1 LEIDLDKLPETEL
14 YRFAK
19 EIKRLVARKVPRYS
33 SKYSRKDYTLRQ
45 HAVLVC
51 LKIKKEDTYR
61 EIADETI
68 EMTRIRRE
76 LKLNKVPHPSTLC
89 RAFNKLSMKTWRALL
104 KLSMK
109 KLDLSG
115 VTGIDASGFDMS
127 YASRHYTKRA
137 EMKLSSLKT
146 TLLVDASGAI
156 VDLHITTTRK
166 HDTRIASPIVKR
178 NSKLI
183 DVLLGDK
190 GYDDQ
195 KLRELCLEKDIKP
208 IIKYKEFTEEHKK
221 LNQELEVYGRRNIN
235 ECVNSSLKRK
245 YGSHVR
251 SRSWWK
257 QFREITV
264 KCLVQNVEKTI
275 NYLALLSL
283 KTSIKFKRV
292 AT

>member
-1 LEIDLDKLPETEL
+1 MDELPETEL
-14 YRFAK
+14 YRFVE

-33 SKYSRKDYTLRQ
+33 SKYSRKDYSLRQ
-45 HAVLVC
+45 HAVLIC

-61 EIADETI
+61 EIADEAV
-68 EMTRIRRE
+68 EMTRIRGE

-89 RAFNKLSMKTWRALL
+89 RAFNKLSMKIWRTLL
-104 KLSMK
+104 RLSIK

-115 VTGIDASGFDMS
+115 AAGIDASGFDRS
-127 YASRHYTKRA
+127 YASRHYTERTK
-137 EMKLSSLKT
+137 MKLSSLKT
-146 TLLVDASGAI
+146 TLLVDVKGAI
-156 VDLHITTTRK
+156 VDLHVTTTRK
-166 HDTRIASPIVKR
+166 HDTKIAPQIVRR

-195 KLRELCLEKDIKP
+195 KLRELCLEKNVTP
-208 IIKYKEFTEEHKK
+208 VIKYKEFTEEHKK
-221 LNQELEVYGRRNIN
+221 LNKELEDYGRRNIN
-235 ECVNSSLKRK
+235 ECVNSSLKRR

-251 SRSWWK
+251 SRLWWK

-264 KCLVQNVEKTI
+264 KCLVQNIEKTI